1 MSRSIFKRL
10 FLVPALAAGFV
21 GSDLCAAEISVPAQ
35 VLKHVSGDG
44 NIAQAL
50 LFQLQQPSYGVTAHD
65 HLIFI
70 DTSASQIGAHRLH
83 ALAVLESLLKSVP
96 ETDRVQVF
104 AVDVQAEPLMATL
117 ASPTSEAAR
126 SSLAA
131 LKSRIPL
138 GATNFHAIIQTA
150 LESAGTD
157 SNKSITYIGDGL
169 STADLLESKELRGM
183 VARLRSQKTPF
194 NSYGVGPQ
202 INLQLLGVM
211 AHQTGGYVDF
221 DNRKDIGRAGEGQS
235 QLASEAGQKLG
246 RAIQQPV
253 FFPSQVTISNNE
265 VSSLPQLPLRTDR
278 ETIHIVRGAIAAD
291 ARVVFAA
298 DNAAETLEW
307 RLSAPLEQP
316 GSAFLSAVADQVEKD
331 QGLSNSLAGRGLMN
345 VYQGSFIDSMEGAL
359 QFGAQQL
366 ARGQFDQA
374 AEIARRVGEV
384 DPGNRAAKS
393 LASSTDRLRVMQVS
407 QIEAA
412 EIPAAPEPSD
422 LESRTIP
429 NANSS
434 LTRDQEQAIRV
445 KTEKLRNQVSNAI
458 DGARKTDD
466 PESSL
471 AQLKQ
476 VENAVR
482 TSIDI
487 APEDRL
493 QMQKR
498 LESEINQTK
507 NLSDKRA
514 QDKVHLAEELSQLE
528 AQKRLTEQLQLDEER
543 LEGLIDR
550 VRSLMSEGFHGREEA
565 FGEAQ
570 NVADVAINLRPG
582 EGTSAAARFDSEAA
596 HQLARANRLRA
607 RRADQF
613 LEALYQV
620 ELAHIP
626 FPDEPPIRFPNAEVW
641 KALTER
647 RRKWATVDLRKDSP
661 NEQRIQ
667 QALKDTTE
675 VQFTDQPLKD
685 ALDYLEDL
693 HKIEIW
699 IDAPALADAGISTDQ
714 SVNLVMSGISLR
726 SALRLLLE
734 PLQLTYVIE
743 DEVMKITT
751 QEKADE
757 KMSTRVYPVAD
768 LVIRIQSGAGMGGGG
783 MGGGG
788 MGMGGGGM
796 GMGGGGMGMGGGG
809 MGMGGGG
816 FGGGGF
822 FSIPPEQVKPKAN
835 KADDANPADAPKLD
849 NSTIKNL
856 KKKRIK

>member
-1 MSRSIFKRL
+1 MNRSIFKRM
-10 FLVPALAAGFV
+10 FLVPVLAAGFV
-21 GSDLCAAEISVPAQ
+21 GSDLYAAEISAPAP
-35 VLKHVSGDG
+35 VLKHVSGNG

-50 LFQLQQPSYGVTAHD
+50 LFQLQNPSLGVTSHD

-83 ALAVLESLLKSVP
+83 AMAVLESLLKSLP

-104 AVDVQAEPLMATL
+104 AVDVQAEPLMASL
-117 ASPTSEAAR
+117 ASPNSDSVR

-131 LKSRIPL
+131 LKTRIPL
-138 GATNFHAIIQTA
+138 GATNFHAIMQTA
-150 LESAGTD
+150 LKSAD
-157 SNKSITYIGDGL
+157 SNGHKSITYIGDGL
-169 STADLLESKELRGM
+169 STADLLESKELRGI
-183 VARLRSQKTPF
+183 VAQLRTQKTPF
-194 NSYGVGPQ
+194 HSYGVGPQ

-221 DNRKDIGRAGEGQS
+221 DSRKDVGREGTGQT
-235 QLASEAGQKLG
+235 QLATEAGQKLG
-246 RAIQQPV
+246 QAIQQPV
-253 FFPSQVTISNNE
+253 FFPSQVTMTSND
-265 VSSLPQLPLRTDR
+265 VSSLPLLPLRTDR
-278 ETIHIVRGAIAAD
+278 ETIHIVRGTIAAD
-291 ARVVFAA
+291 ARVKFIA
-298 DNAAETLEW
+298 DNASETLEW

-316 GSAFLSAVADQVEKD
+316 GSAFLAAVADQVEKD
-331 QGLSNSLAGRGLMN
+331 QGLSNSLAGRGLMQ

-359 QFGAQQL
+359 QYGDQQL
-366 ARGQFDQA
+366 ARGQIEQA
-374 AEIARRVGEV
+374 AEIARRVAEV
-384 DPGNRAAKS
+384 DPGNRTAKS
-393 LASSTDRLRVMQVS
+393 LASSSDRLRVMQVS
-407 QIEAA
+407 QVT
-412 EIPAAPEPSD
+412 PAAPEPD
-422 LESRTIP
+422 GELESRTQP

-458 DGARKTDD
+458 DGSRKTDD
-466 PESSL
+466 PESGL

-476 VENAVR
+476 VENSVR
-482 TSIDI
+482 SSIDI

-498 LESEINQTK
+498 LESEINQMK

-550 VRSLMSEGFHGREEA
+550 VRSLMSEGFHGREDA
-565 FGEAQ
+565 FAEAQ

-582 EGTSAAARFDSEAA
+582 EGTSAAARFDAEAA
-596 HQLARANRLRA
+596 HQLARSNRLRA
-607 RRADQF
+607 RRNDQF

-647 RRKWATVDLRKDSP
+647 RRKWATVDLRKESP

-685 ALDYLEDL
+685 ALEYLEDL

-714 SVNLVMSGISLR
+714 NVNLVMSGITLR

-768 LVIRIQSGAGMGGGG
+768 LVIRIQSGAGGGGMGGGMGGGGMMGGG

-788 MGMGGGGM
+788 MGG
-796 GMGGGGMGMGGGG
+796 GMGGGG

-835 KADDANPADAPKLD
+835 NAEEAKPADGPKLD
-849 NSTIKNL
+849 NATIKNL
-856 KKKRIK
+856 KKKRNK

>member
-1 MSRSIFKRL
+1 MNRSIFKRL
-10 FLVPALAAGFV
+10 FLVPVIAAGFV
-21 GSDLCAAEISVPAQ
+21 GSELRAAENSVPAP

-50 LFQLQQPSYGVTAHD
+50 LFQLQQPSLGVTAHD
-65 HLIFI
+65 HLVFV

-83 ALAVLESLLKSVP
+83 SFAVLESLLKTLP

-104 AVDVQAEPLMATL
+104 AVDVQAEPLMASL
-117 ASPTSEAAR
+117 ASPNSDSVN

-131 LKSRIPL
+131 LKTRIPL
-138 GATNFHAIIQTA
+138 GATNFQAIIDAA
-150 LESAGTD
+150 LKSGAGAQ
-157 SNKSITYIGDGL
+157 KSITYIGDGL
-169 STADLLESKELRGM
+169 STADLLESKELRSM
-183 VARLRSQKTPF
+183 VAQLRSQKTSF

-221 DNRKDIGRAGEGQS
+221 DSRKDIGREGVGQS
-235 QLASEAGQKLG
+235 QLAIDAGQKLG

-253 FFPSQVTISNNE
+253 FFPTQVTMSNNE
-265 VSSLPQLPLRTDR
+265 VTSLPLLPLRTDR
-278 ETIHIVRGAIAAD
+278 ETIHVVRGAIAAN
-291 ARVVFAA
+291 ARVVFTAE
-298 DNAAETLEW
+298 NAGETLEW
-307 RLSAPLEQP
+307 RLSAPVEQA
-316 GSAFLSAVADQVEKD
+316 GSAFLAAVADQVEKD
-331 QGLSNSLAGRGLMN
+331 QGLSNSLAGRGLMQ

-366 ARGQFDQA
+366 ARGQIDQA
-374 AEIARRVGEV
+374 AEIARRVTEV
-384 DPGNRAAKS
+384 DPGNRTAKS
-393 LASSTDRLRVMQVS
+393 LANSSERLRVTQVS
-407 QIEAA
+407 QVQPGD
-412 EIPAAPEPSD
+412 IPAAPEPGELD
-422 LESRTIP
+422 SRAVP

-466 PESSL
+466 PESNL

-476 VENAVR
+476 VENSVR
-482 TSIDI
+482 SSIDI

-493 QMQKR
+493 QLQKR
-498 LESEINQTK
+498 LESEINQMK

-550 VRSLMSEGFHGREEA
+550 VRALMSEGFHGREEA

-582 EGTSAAARFDSEAA
+582 EGTSAAARFNAEAA
-596 HQLARANRLRA
+596 HQLARSNRLRA
-607 RRADQF
+607 RRSDQF

-685 ALDYLEDL
+685 ALEYLEDL

-699 IDAPALADAGISTDQ
+699 IDQPALADAGISTDQ
-714 SVNLVMSGISLR
+714 QVNLVMSGITLR

-768 LVIRIQSGAGMGGGG
+768 LVIRIQSGGGGGGMGGGMMGGGMGGGG

-788 MGMGGGGM
+788 MGG
-796 GMGGGGMGMGGGG
+796 GMGGGG

-835 KADDANPADAPKLD
+835 KAEEANPADAPKLD
-849 NSTIKNL
+849 NATIKNL
-856 KKKRIK
+856 KKKRNK